1 MKYILER
8 LENPTW
14 IEITISAIVTLLIGN
29 ITGEIVSRPY
39 NTYFQSLM
47 MLVTLVSSIFTFRL
61 IVKWTTT
68 YVTNNKDK

>member
-8 LENPTW
+8 LKNPTW
-14 IEITISAIVTLLIGN
+14 IEITLSAIVTFLVGS
-29 ITGEIVSRPY
+29 ITGEIVSRPH

-47 MLVTLVSSIFTFRL
+47 MLITLASSIFTFRL
-61 IVKWTTT
+61 IVKWTTE